1 MKVTKQFEFEMAH
14 MLAGHPSLCK
24 NLHGHSYKLF
34 VTVEGPVVDDM
45 VVDFKDLKA
54 VVKGA
59 IVDPLDHCFAFNANT
74 DDEFEKDLI
83 AVVKKHQKKCFAFP
97 WRTSCENMAKWMYE
111 ELNDGL
117 KLGKAT
123 YRVSKIKLYETS
135 SSFAEYEGE

>member
-54 VVKGA
+54 VVKEV
-59 IVDPLDHCFAFNANT
+59 IVDPLDHCFAFNENT
-74 DDEFEKDLI
+74 WDEFEIDLI
-83 AVVKKHQKKCFAFP
+83 KVVQKHQKKCFAFP

-111 ELNDGL
+111 SLNNVL
-117 KLGKAT
+117 KSRDAQFK
-123 YRVSKIKLYETS
+123 VSKIKLYETA